1 MPAITSL
8 RSSIATALTDN
19 SKYSVFSFPPAT
31 PIANSVIVTPDDPY
45 IVPSNNDYS
54 AISPM
59 ANFKI
64 SILVPLLDNEGNLAG
79 IEADVVRVFAL
90 LEASSIVFNVGSV
103 SAPSVLSIASG
114 DLLTCDIAIS
124 TLTEWSYSMDDW
136 TKEQADFLIKIGQ
149 LPATKPAT
157 QPTSKKDEE

>member
-1 MPAITSL
+1 MPAITTL
-8 RSSIATALTDN
+8 RASIASALTDN
-19 SKYSVFSFPPAT
+19 TKYSVYSFPPAT
-31 PIANSVIVTPDDPY
+31 PIANSVIVTPADPY
-45 IVPSNNDYS
+45 IVPTNNDYT
-54 AISPM
+54 AIAPM

-124 TLTEWSYSMDDW
+124 TLTEWS
-136 TKEQADFLIKIGQ
+136 
-149 LPATKPAT
+149 
-157 QPTSKKDEE
+157 

>member
-1 MPAITSL
+1 MTVALTTL
-8 RSSIATALTDN
+8 RTTIATALVDN
-19 SKYSVFSFPPAT
+19 TKWSVFSYPPAT
-31 PIANSVIVTPDDPY
+31 PIANSVIVLPADPY
-45 IVPSNNDYS
+45 IVPSNNDYT
-54 AISPM
+54 AIAPL

-79 IEADVVRVFAL
+79 IETDIIRVFAL

-124 TLTEWSYSMDDW
+124 TLTEWS
-136 TKEQADFLIKIGQ
+136 
-149 LPATKPAT
+149 
-157 QPTSKKDEE
+157 